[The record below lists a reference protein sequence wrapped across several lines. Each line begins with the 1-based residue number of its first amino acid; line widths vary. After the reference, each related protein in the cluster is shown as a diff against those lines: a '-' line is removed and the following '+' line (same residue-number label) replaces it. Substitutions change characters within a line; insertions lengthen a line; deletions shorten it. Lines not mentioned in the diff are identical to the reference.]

1 MKLVS
6 LSTVVARRVVI
17 FILGAFVL
25 VAMAPQAAFAQINP
39 ADVGTWKL
47 NLAKS
52 KYSPNTPPK
61 SLTYKS
67 EAVGQGMRSTFEGIN
82 AEGKPIKQVY
92 MLIYDGK
99 PQPATGV
106 PGVDSISITRVDTYK
121 TAFTLTNAGKVIRTG
136 TAVRSMDGKS
146 TTISGK
152 GVDDK
157 GQQVDNVAVY
167 EKQ

>member
-6 LSTVVARRVVI
+6 FSTIAARRVAI
-17 FILGAFVL
+17 ALLGAFVL
-25 VAMAPQAAFAQINP
+25 AAMAPQTAFAQSNP
-39 ADVGTWKL
+39 ADVWTLKL
-47 NLAKS
+47 NLAKT

-106 PGVDSISITRVDTYK
+106 PGVDSISITRVDSYK
-121 TAFTLTNAGKVIRTG
+121 TAFTLTNAGKVVRTG

-146 TTISGK
+146 TTIS
-152 GVDDK
+152 
-157 GQQVDNVAVY
+157 
-167 EKQ
+167 

>member
-17 FILGAFVL
+17 SILGAFVL
-25 VAMAPQAAFAQINP
+25 AAMVPQAAFAQINP
-39 ADVGTWKL
+39 ADVGTRKL

-99 PQPATGV
+99 PQPAIGV
-106 PGVDSISITRVDTYK
+106 SGVDSISITRIDSYK
-121 TAFTLTNAGKVIRTG
+121 TAFTLTNAGKVVRT
-136 TAVRSMDGKS
+136 RSLDGKS

-152 GVDDK
+152 GVDDN